1 MARTMTLRCDLRR
14 RSIEDEQ
21 QSTAASMNLAAAHG
35 PAPSS
40 DLERLIRCVLKK
52 KEQQGVR
59 KIRTTTVKQKG
70 SSIGAE
76 KMTKQKKSTSFKL
89 FFFLLNLRQQRL
101 RPLCPA

>member
-21 QSTAASMNLAAAHG
+21 QSTAASMNLAAAQG

-40 DLERLIRCVLKK
+40 DLKRLIRCVLKK
-52 KEQQGVR
+52 KQQGVR

-89 FFFLLNLRQQRL
+89 FFF
-101 RPLCPA
+101 C